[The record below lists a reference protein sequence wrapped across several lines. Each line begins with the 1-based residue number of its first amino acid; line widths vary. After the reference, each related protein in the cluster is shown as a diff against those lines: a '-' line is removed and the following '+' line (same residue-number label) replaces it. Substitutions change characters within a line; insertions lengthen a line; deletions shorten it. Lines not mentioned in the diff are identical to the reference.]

1 MQIIFLHGLE
11 TGPYGKKYQA
21 LKQMFGTVIS
31 PDCEGIT
38 DPAERLE
45 IICQRLEHEP
55 GPFLVVGSSA
65 GGLMALKL
73 QQVDSR
79 VAAMVLC
86 APAIHTDAAA
96 GLSPEGLPPTLII
109 HGSHDEIVP
118 IDSSRCFGVQM
129 LEVEDG
135 HRLENSLP
143 LILLEVFRM
152 KLTHMF
158 GSRHAL
164 N

>member
-1 MQIIFLHGLE
+1 
-11 TGPYGKKYQA
+11 
-21 LKQMFGTVIS
+21 
-31 PDCEGIT
+31 
-38 DPAERLE
+38 
-45 IICQRLEHEP
+45 
-55 GPFLVVGSSA
+55 
-65 GGLMALKL
+65 
-73 QQVDSR
+73 
-79 VAAMVLC
+79 
-86 APAIHTDAAA
+86 
-96 GLSPEGLPPTLII
+96 
-109 HGSHDEIVP
+109 
-118 IDSSRCFGVQM
+118 M